1 VELELLWDEEL
12 VEVVAVL
19 VSELVEGVEPPELL
33 PEEELVEVVAV
44 LVSEL
49 VEGVELD
56 DEDEVA
62 VEVGA

>member
-1 VELELLWDEEL
+1 
-12 VEVVAVL
+12 
-19 VSELVEGVEPPELL
+19 
-33 PEEELVEVVAV
+33 VAV